1 MRKAFAHEAL
11 LVMDTDAD
19 SGAPG
24 AAVTAS
30 LCGSWEHEGPC
41 PLAPHHTT
49 ARRDGAQLHVR
60 VLFAVEPE
68 LEDTVR
74 ERVVAPLSRGRLIG
88 PGGATTSRQL
98 ADSRSSELAG
108 GELEQAARLTHEG

>member
-24 AAVTAS
+24 AAVTES

-49 ARRDGAQLHVR
+49 SRRDGEHLRVR

-74 ERVVAPLSRGRLIG
+74 QRVVAPLALGRLTR
-88 PGGATTSRQL
+88 PGGVTTSWQL
-98 ADSRSSELAG
+98 ADSRSSELAA
-108 GELEQAARLTHEG
+108 GELEHAARLAHEG